1 MSSPSVV
8 DSNDKMN
15 YDNSNG
21 TLGTAS
27 ISDGSHSPRPDQD
40 DYYGMLNDV
49 SSTPTGRQKKLL
61 SSSRVED
68 QPKPSK
74 KAGQKIR
81 RRPISRRGS
90 LNRFSDSDDLSEA
103 STIDSQGKMKQIER
117 KRKLMKSQKRVDEVS
132 LDEDDDLVDTDK
144 DLAGL
149 TGLATPKSMSDRSKS
164 LVSSTSQNEALNSQ
178 DRRQDRRRASI
189 SPHEGE
195 VSTKRK
201 IRRKKSAEYNKIERR
216 HSNDN
221 STKARSNRR
230 RRKETNDTCSSS
242 DEEIEGK
249 AQSKRSSSAGRRS
262 SSKSKGSRRSSSD
275 GGGKRKGRK
284 SRSRSSGEDASVP
297 DKVIQAVSDNLISP
311 CTFTSAT
318 LSPSRGSTRDR
329 LLTPS
334 LTSPGLSRRTVESGI
349 SGLTLSPDFSSVSKT
364 SFKDDFSN
372 HYTSEESSRDSLL
385 AELQR
390 FKSGRRLPKGLLKS
404 MNTPIMKDKRER
416 LNNSGDFDATP
427 SMPER
432 HDEES
437 TEESSPPSTPK
448 RSRPTT
454 LRGFFPGKSRFS
466 EFLVK
471 QQSSSSLT
479 DPNSHGRPTHLF
491 QKALSDRF
499 LATPSTPLPENERM
513 RMQDFLRKRNGDEEK
528 DGEKQ
533 SKEDFSQ
540 LRSRLD
546 GIKMTS

>member
-1 MSSPSVV
+1 MSSPSIV

-49 SSTPTGRQKKLL
+49 SSTPTGRKKKLV

-103 STIDSQGKMKQIER
+103 STIDSQGKMKQIEM

-144 DLAGL
+144 DSAGL
-149 TGLATPKSMSDRSKS
+149 TGLATPKSKSDRSKS

-201 IRRKKSAEYNKIERR
+201 TRRKKSAEDNKIERR

-230 RRKETNDTCSSS
+230 RRKENNDTCSSS

-262 SSKSKGSRRSSSD
+262 RSKSKGSRRSSSD

-297 DKVIQAVSDNLISP
+297 DKIIQAVSDDLISP
-311 CTFTSAT
+311 CTFTSVM

-329 LLTPS
+329 LLTPR
-334 LTSPGLSRRTVESGI
+334 LTSPGLSRRTVESGT
-349 SGLTLSPDFSSVSKT
+349 SGLTLSPDFSPVSKT

-404 MNTPIMKDKRER
+404 MNTPIIKDKMER

-448 RSRPTT
+448 PSRPTT
-454 LRGFFPGKSRFS
+454 LRGFSPGKSRFS

-479 DPNSHGRPTHLF
+479 DPNSHGRLTHTF

-499 LATPSTPLPENERM
+499 LATPSTPLMENERM

-528 DGEKQ
+528 DGKEQ
-533 SKEDFSQ
+533 SEEDFFQ

-546 GIKMTS
+546 GIKMAS